1 MKTKIGLTIL
11 ILNLLNLQVMGQD
24 NHYWTDQFGIK
35 ATALGGAIIAGQD
48 DHSMVYYNAAAMSMV
63 QNPSLSFSLN
73 AYQYRTY
80 KQRNALGPNQNLEST
95 DYATVPNMMAG
106 VLVLKKH
113 PKWRIGYN
121 VLSKNVYNN
130 KLDLYNSG
138 KYDALDLPG
147 NETFVSSFAY
157 EIHNGEYW
165 AGLAVSYE
173 ANSHLAFGLSHMGVY
188 KSTKYYN
195 NYSITVLPPDTSSS
209 EVTRFASTMSFNFW
223 NIKAIFKPS
232 VLLHYPKFRIG
243 LAATLPSINILG
255 KGNFYREFST
265 LNLNDILPIDI
276 AVISRA
282 NKSKVKHRSAA
293 SISLGVSAQLG
304 KKCWMNISAETFFAQ
319 KYYLLHNDTE
329 NTEHY
334 PNFLNDSLITSIFG
348 NQNFLSYGE
357 QYKPVTNIGIGF
369 DFQLTQ
375 QFSLQL
381 GSHTDFNYNK
391 YTVYEFARQVIQ
403 SSQYDRLVSSV
414 GGNYTLK
421 NGKRIAVAFEF
432 GCALPKTTDYLVD
445 FTTPNESRNGL
456 TGDPAHGAKTSAYS
470 FKLMFELTL
479 GKLIK

>member
-1 MKTKIGLTIL
+1 MNMKNALL
-11 ILNLLNLQVMGQD
+11 ILFMSLLSYLSLGQD

-35 ATALGGAIIAGQD
+35 ATALGGAVIAGQD
-48 DHSMVYYNAAAMSMV
+48 DHSMVYYNAAAMSLIK
-63 QNPSLSFSLN
+63 NPSLSFSLN
-73 AYQYRTY
+73 AYQYRSY
-80 KQRNALGPNQNLEST
+80 NQKNALGPNQNLEST

-106 VLVLKKH
+106 VMILKKH
-113 PKWRIGYN
+113 PKWRLGYN

-138 KYDALDLPG
+138 KYDVIDLPG
-147 NETFVSSFAY
+147 DETFVSSYAY

-173 ANSHLAFGLSHMGVY
+173 ANSHLAFGLSNMGVY

-195 NYSITVLPPDTSSS
+195 AYSVTVLPPDTSSS
-209 EVTRFASTMSFNFW
+209 EVTRFASTMSFNYW
-223 NIKAIFKPS
+223 DVKAIFKPS
-232 VLLHYPKFRIG
+232 VLFHYPKFRLG
-243 LAATLPSINILG
+243 MAVTLPSINIIG

-265 LNLNDILPIDI
+265 LNMDDILPVDI

-282 NKSKVKHRSAA
+282 HKDKVKHRSTT

-304 KKCWMNISAETFFAQ
+304 TKCWLHLSAETFLAE
-319 KYYLLHNDTE
+319 KYYLIHNDTKE
-329 NTEHY
+329 TEHY
-334 PNFLNDSLITSIFG
+334 PEFLNDSLITSIFG
-348 NQNFLSYGE
+348 DQKFLSYGE
-357 QYKPVTNIGIGF
+357 EYKPVTNIGIGL
-369 DFQLTQ
+369 DLQLSE

-391 YTVYEFARQVIQ
+391 YSVYEFSRQVIQ
-403 SSQYDRLVSSV
+403 SSQYDRLVSSI

-421 NGKRIAVAFEF
+421 NGKRIALAFEF
-432 GCALPKTTDYLVD
+432 GCALPKTTDYTVD

-470 FKLMFELTL
+470 YKVMFELTL
-479 GKLIK
+479 GKLK